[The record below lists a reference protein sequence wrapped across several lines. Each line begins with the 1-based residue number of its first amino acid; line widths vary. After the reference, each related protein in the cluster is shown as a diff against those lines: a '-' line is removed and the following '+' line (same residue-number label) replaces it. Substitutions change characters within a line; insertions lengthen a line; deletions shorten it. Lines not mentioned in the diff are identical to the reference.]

1 MRYYE
6 VTAENVQEHIN
17 HIVNWIKQYFVNNGP
32 DSKAV
37 IGISGGKDSSIAAA
51 LCVRALGPNRVFG
64 VLMPQGN
71 QHDIDCAHQ
80 LCDVLNIPNCII
92 NIGSVCNSLYSA
104 IDEGYDYDKMI
115 SHNPVVATNTPARI
129 RMTVLYAISAEVGGR
144 VCNTC
149 NLSEDY
155 VGYATKFGD
164 GAGDFA
170 PLSDYTVHDLLIIG
184 DHLDEL
190 PKSLVHKVPEDG
202 MCGKTD
208 EDNLGFTYEQLDS
221 YILKEEIP
229 DYDTFNTIVQMH
241 RRNKHKLDKIPK
253 CRRYH
258 GRDDWDVCF

>member
-51 LCVRALGPNRVFG
+51 LCVRALGSNRVFG

-80 LCDVLNIPNCII
+80 LCDVLNIPNCTI
-92 NIGSVCNSLYSA
+92 NIGSVCNSLYNA

-129 RMTVLYAISAEVGGR
+129 RMATLYAISAEVGGR

-208 EDNLGFTYEQLDS
+208 EDNLGFTYEQLDN

-241 RRNKHKLDKIPK
+241 RRNKHKLDKMPK